1 MMRLLLAAIILYVLA
16 SPFAK
21 AQEPAAERA
30 VHHLDEWKT
39 ILEAGTL
46 SYDAASIVPVEGGF
60 AIWTRSFKDKSRFSG
75 TDWVLFEPAK
85 GKWSAMM
92 QEPYSSVMVGI
103 HDDQIARFQLAKYLP
118 EESVEVQIVNEG
130 THAVFL
136 QHAGWNTFHH
146 RYEFNIIDLSTYAI
160 TPLSLWCGSKAPRK
174 LVWDLPAEN
183 LIIACSLLVW
193 LEGEDVQIRMMA
205 DYLDAPY
212 HGYIYLD
219 SISPDKRYWLLR
231 AKSTPY
237 NPSPSSFLLYDRI
250 AQEYTILIDER
261 WDVPGPYLFAWL
273 DKSTV
278 LINEGSYLLYYD
290 AVTDERT
297 KLLDKDALAM
307 GDESLTMNQTLS
319 HDGQWLLVVTF
330 SGEAVLRNVYDAI
343 EAHQKGSIA
352 MGRLGPRPQ
361 NG

>member
-1 MMRLLLAAIILYVLA
+1 MRFSLLTMLMFALAFLSI
-16 SPFAK
+16 S

-30 VHHLDEWKT
+30 DHRLDGWTT

-46 SYDAASIVPVEGGF
+46 YYDAASIVPVEDGF
-60 AIWTRSFKDKSRFSG
+60 AIWTDSFKDQSRFSG
-75 TDWVLFEPAK
+75 TDWVLFEPAT

-92 QEPYSSVMVGI
+92 QEPYSSVMVDI
-103 HDDQIARFQLAKYLP
+103 RDDQIARFQLAKYLP
-118 EESVEVQIVNEG
+118 EESIEVQIVNDG
-130 THAVFL
+130 THAIFL
-136 QHAGWNTFHH
+136 QRAGWNTFHH
-146 RYEFNIIDLSTYAI
+146 RYEFNIIDLSTFAI
-160 TPLSLWCGSKAPRK
+160 TPLSLWCGRKAPRK

-212 HGYIYLD
+212 RGYIYLD

-231 AKSTPY
+231 AKSTSY

-261 WDVPGPYLFAWL
+261 WETPDPYLFAWL
-273 DKSTV
+273 DNSTV

-290 AVTDERT
+290 ALTDERT

-343 EAHQKGSIA
+343 EANQNELIA
-352 MGRLGPRPQ
+352 RRWLGPQPQ